1 MSKTNTRTANASASR
16 KPRRADAERSIA
28 AIINAA
34 LEALADDP
42 DVSMA
47 EIARRAG
54 VVRAT
59 IYMHFPT
66 REALLDAV
74 MEHSVGLVAEETR
87 NAEPD
92 RGEPRE
98 ALERV
103 ILATWQQLSKFHSV
117 LGINI
122 SRLSAKELRRRHLPV
137 TTQIVPLLDRGQ
149 AEGVFRSDVSADWL
163 IAVIRAIVHVASTE
177 LQAGRLPEAEVEQ
190 AMLTTVLAAVSP
202 WPNYVDPAAFRG

>member
-1 MSKTNTRTANASASR
+1 MARTKTTTEASAPKR
-16 KPRRADAERSIA
+16 RRADAERSIA

-66 REALLDAV
+66 RESLLDAV
-74 MEHSVGLVAEETR
+74 MEHATALVADATR
-87 NAEPD
+87 GAEPE
-92 RGEPRE
+92 RGEPKE

-103 ILATWQQLSKFHSV
+103 LLATWQQLGQFHNV
-117 LGINI
+117 LQINI
-122 SRLSAKELRRRHLPV
+122 NRLSAKELRRRHLPV
-137 TTQIVPLLDRGQ
+137 TTQIVPLLERGQ
-149 AEGVFRSDVSADWL
+149 AEGVFRRDVSAEWL
-163 IAVIRAIVHVASTE
+163 IAVVRAIVHVASTE
-177 LQAGRLPEAEVEQ
+177 LQAGRLSEADVERT
-190 AMLTTVLAAVSP
+190 MLTTAFAAIS
-202 WPNYVDPAAFRG
+202 

>member
-1 MSKTNTRTANASASR
+1 MTKAKTQTKASAS

-28 AIINAA
+28 SITEAA
-34 LEALADDP
+34 LEALASDP

-74 MEHSVGLVAEETR
+74 MEHATAQVAEATR
-87 NAEPD
+87 QAEPE
-92 RGEPRE
+92 RGEPKE

-103 ILATWQQLSKFHSV
+103 LLATWRQLNDFHNI
-117 LGINI
+117 LQINI
-122 SRLSAKELRRRHLPV
+122 NRLSAQELHRRHLPI
-137 TTQIVPLLDRGQ
+137 TTQIVPLLERGQ
-149 AEGVFRSDVSADWL
+149 ADGVFRSDVSALWL
-163 IAVIRAIVHVASTE
+163 IAVVRAIVHVASTE
-177 LQAGRLPEAEVEQ
+177 LQAGRLTEAEVERT
-190 AMLTTVLAAVSP
+190 MLTTAFAAIS
-202 WPNYVDPAAFRG
+202 

>member
-1 MSKTNTRTANASASR
+1 MTKANTQAKASGR
-16 KPRRADAERSIA
+16 KRRRADAERSIA
-28 AIINAA
+28 SITQAA
-34 LEALADDP
+34 LEALASDP

-74 MEHSVGLVAEETR
+74 MEHATGQVADAIRE
-87 NAEPD
+87 AEPD
-92 RGEPRE
+92 RGEPKE

-103 ILATWQQLSKFHSV
+103 ILATWKQLSEFHGV
-117 LGINI
+117 LQINMN
-122 SRLSAKELRRRHLPV
+122 RLSAQELRRRHLPM
-137 TTQIVPLLDRGQ
+137 TTQFIPLLERGQ
-149 AEGVFRSDVSADWL
+149 AQGVFRGDVSATWL

-177 LQAGRLPEAEVEQ
+177 LQAGRLSQAEVERT
-190 AMLTTVLAAVSP
+190 MLTTALAAVSP
-202 WPNYVDPAAFRG
+202 Q